1 MTPPPRPTPSPAQSK
16 AIGAGAGPVLVLA
29 GPGAGKTFC
38 LIERIRFLVDQGGVD
53 PERICALTFT
63 NKAAEEVAARLR
75 RELGP
80 RADVVT
86 RSTIHSLCVKILRT
100 HGEALGLE
108 KGFGIADED
117 YQKELL
123 GWLKVPPR
131 WRSNLLGRFGL
142 ARLGAKP
149 LQEDDAR
156 TFGHYRAYLAKRGMI
171 DFDDIVHRTKELFDR
186 FPETAAEV
194 AGRWDHLLVDEVQ
207 DLNPVQFS
215 IVTTLGRAHG
225 NVFVVGDD
233 EQSIFSWTGADPRLI
248 ATFANEFRAVDRI
261 VLDENRR
268 TAGQIF
274 ALARRLISSNVPLF
288 GPKHIT
294 ATHESEY
301 PVLTRSFP
309 DEHAEVAWLLEDV
322 QADRAASGL
331 PWGEYAVLY
340 RKHADGNLL
349 EGALMQAGLPCRLA
363 HGRALADDLAVRYL
377 IAALKVITYPGD
389 PVINEGFARVVLP
402 EALCD
407 ALRKAALKDGIGFL
421 GTLHRQARA
430 RPRTNEEGRK
440 IRRALAAMQNL
451 TALGQRHR
459 HLARLVDEI
468 LSQRVGAYHTILE
481 QRAEELSDPA
491 GYPEVARLAGELERV
506 RDARAPVLIQAMG
519 GLEIGLAGMLAGA
532 GIRLFEVT
540 TTPPTGQFVLGPA
553 WSCPDLGL
561 ALTVFKALQFLTATT
576 ERAAGNFVAV
586 DLETTGR
593 DVTTAEIVEL
603 GAVRVRDWEIVAE
616 FRQLVKPAVPIEPG
630 ASATHHYSDADVANQ
645 PSFDEVWPRFKAF
658 AASDELVAH
667 NGYDFDFPILRRMS
681 GDRDFVT
688 YDTLPL
694 AHSLCL
700 GSAKLQHLAAR
711 FGIDPG
717 TAHTAL
723 SDVRT
728 LAQVYRKLEEEKVAR
743 ARRVALSNVLDY
755 LGISL
760 ALSDPDTLGTEAGL
774 LRDITAV
781 YALGRFSDCLE
792 FYRAERDRWNQG
804 AIPVD
809 ELIERLGGQSL
820 MLKVRAEK
828 RSDQRYPAA
837 MARVRRLLE
846 ALSEETLEAEIQEF
860 LSRVAL
866 SKSDGIETDQ
876 DRINLLTLHSTKGL
890 EFSRVYI
897 VGVEDAEMPGLQSLP
912 SAERRAPSA
921 ELEESRRLL
930 YVGMTRAK
938 ERLVM
943 TRVEA
948 RAGKLTG
955 GHRFLDEMGLAP
967 A

>member
-1 MTPPPRPTPSPAQSK
+1 MTTPPGLTPSAAQLK
-16 AIGAGAGPVLVLA
+16 AIRAAPGPVLVLA

-38 LIERIRFLVDQGGVD
+38 LIERVRFLVDQRAVD

-75 RELGP
+75 RDIGG
-80 RADVVT
+80 RADAVT

-100 HGEALGLE
+100 HGQALGLE

-123 GWLKVPPR
+123 GWLKVPLK
-131 WRSNLLGRFGL
+131 WRSSLLGRFSL
-142 ARLGAKP
+142 ARLGATV
-149 LQEDDAR
+149 LQEEDER
-156 TFGHYRAYLAKRGMI
+156 HFQRYRAYLTRRRMI
-171 DFDDIVHRTKELFDR
+171 DFDDIIHRTKELFDR
-186 FPETAAEV
+186 FPQTAAEV
-194 AGRWDHLLVDEVQ
+194 AGGWDHLLVDEVQ

-215 IVTTLGRAHG
+215 IVTTLGRTHG

-233 EQSIFSWTGADPRLI
+233 EQSIFSWTGADPSLI
-248 ATFANEFRAVDRI
+248 VAFANEFRAVERI

-274 ALARRLISSNVPLF
+274 ALARRLIASNVPLF
-288 GPKHIT
+288 GQKQIV

-301 PVLTRSFP
+301 PVVARSFS
-309 DEHAEVAWLLEDV
+309 DEHAEVAWLLEDLER
-322 QADRAASGL
+322 DRAGSGL

-340 RKHADGNLL
+340 RKHAEGSLL

-363 HGRALADDLAVRYL
+363 HGRALADDSVVRYL
-377 IAALKVITYPGD
+377 IAALKVICFPGD
-389 PVINEGFARVVLP
+389 PIINEGFARVVLP
-402 EALCD
+402 AALCD
-407 ALRKAALKDGIGFL
+407 TIRKLALKERIGFL
-421 GTLHRQARA
+421 QALHRQARA
-430 RPRTNEEGRK
+430 RPKADEEGRK

-459 HLARLVDEI
+459 SLARLVDEI
-468 LSQRVGAYHTILE
+468 LSHRVGAYHTILD

-491 GYPEVARLAGELERV
+491 EYPEVVRLARELERIREV
-506 RDARAPVLIQAMG
+506 RTPLLIQAMG
-519 GLEIGLAGMLAGA
+519 GLEIGLAGMAAGA
-532 GIRLFEVT
+532 GLRLADYT
-540 TTPPTGQFVLGPA
+540 TDPPTDRFVLGPQ
-553 WSCPDLGL
+553 WSCPQLGM
-561 ALTVFKALQFLTATT
+561 ALTVFKALQLMTATT
-576 ERAAGNFVAV
+576 EAASGNFVAV
-586 DLETTGR
+586 DLETTDR
-593 DVTTAEIVEL
+593 DVATAEIVEL
-603 GAVRVRDWEIVAE
+603 GAVRVRAWQIVEE
-616 FRQLVKPAVPIEPG
+616 FHALVKPRVSIAAG
-630 ASATHHYSDADVANQ
+630 AAATHGYSDADVMDQ
-645 PSFDEVWPRFKAF
+645 PFFEEVWPRFKAF
-658 AASDELVAH
+658 AGNDELVAH

-694 AHSLCL
+694 ARSLRL

-717 TAHTAL
+717 DPHKAL

-755 LGISL
+755 LGLSL
-760 ALSDPDTLGTEAGL
+760 ALSDPGTLGPEAAL
-774 LRDITAV
+774 LRDITCA
-781 YALGRFSDCLE
+781 YSLGRFSDCLE
-792 FYRAERDRWNQG
+792 FYRTERARG
-804 AIPVD
+804 ATGAVVVD
-809 ELIERLGGQSL
+809 ELIERLGGQTL

-837 MARVRRLLE
+837 MARVRRLLD
-846 ALSEETLEAEIQEF
+846 ALAEESLDAEIQEF
-860 LSRVAL
+860 LTRVAL
-866 SKSDGIETDQ
+866 SKSDGIDADH

-897 VGVEDAEMPGLQSLP
+897 VGVEDTEMPGLQSLP

-943 TRVEA
+943 TRAET
-948 RAGKLTG
+948 RGGKVTG
-955 GHRFLDEMGLAP
+955 GHRFLDEMGLIP
-967 A
+967 S

>member
-1 MTPPPRPTPSPAQSK
+1 MNPASTPTASPAQRK
-16 AIGAGAGPVLVLA
+16 AIGARAGPVLVLA

-38 LIERIRFLVDQGGVD
+38 LIERIRFLVDERGVD

-63 NKAAEEVAARLR
+63 NKAAEEVAARLH

-80 RADVVT
+80 RAEAVT
-86 RSTIHSLCVKILRT
+86 RSTIHSLCVKILRV

-108 KGFGIADED
+108 RGFGIADED

-123 GWLKVPPR
+123 GWLKVPPK
-131 WRSNLLGRFGL
+131 WRSGLLGRFGL
-142 ARLGAKP
+142 ARLGTKP
-149 LQEDDAR
+149 LHDDDAR
-156 TFGHYRAYLAKRGMI
+156 TFGRYRAYLAKRGMI
-171 DFDDIVHRTKELFDR
+171 DFDDIVHLTKELFDR
-186 FPETAAEV
+186 FPGIAAEV

-261 VLDENRR
+261 LLGENRR

-288 GPKHIT
+288 GPKDIT

-301 PVLTRSFP
+301 AVVARSFP
-309 DEHAEVAWLLEDV
+309 DEHAEVAWILDDI

-340 RKHADGNLL
+340 RKHAEGHLL

-363 HGRALADDLAVRYL
+363 QGRALSDDPAVRYL
-377 IAALKVITYPGD
+377 IAALKVISYPGD

-402 EALCD
+402 GALCD
-407 ALRKAALKDGIGFL
+407 TLRKAALKDRIGFL

-430 RPRTNEEGRK
+430 RSRTDEDGRK

-451 TALGQRHR
+451 TALGHRHR

-491 GYPEVARLAGELERV
+491 AYPEVPRLAGELARI
-506 RDARAPVLIQAMG
+506 RDGRAPVLIQAMG

-540 TTPPTGQFVLGPA
+540 TAPPGGQFVLGPA

-561 ALTVFKALQFLTATT
+561 ALTVFKALQMMTATT
-576 ERAAGNFVAV
+576 EGAAGNFVAV

-603 GAVRVRDWEIVAE
+603 GAVRVRNWEIVAE
-616 FRQLVKPAVPIEPG
+616 FHQMVKPAVPIEPG
-630 ASATHHYSDADVANQ
+630 ASATHGYSDADVANE
-645 PSFDEVWPRFKAF
+645 PSFAEVWPRFKAF
-658 AASDELVAH
+658 AGPDELVAH

-681 GDRDFVT
+681 GDREFVT

-694 AHSLCL
+694 ARSLRF

-755 LGISL
+755 LGIAL
-760 ALSDPDTLGTEAGL
+760 ALSDPETLATEAGL

-792 FYRAERDRWNQG
+792 FYRVERDRSG
-804 AIPVD
+804 KAAPAVD

-820 MLKVRAEK
+820 MQKVRAEK
-828 RSDQRYPAA
+828 PSDRRYPAA
-837 MARVRRLLE
+837 MARVRRLLGDL
-846 ALSEETLEAEIQEF
+846 AEETLEA
-860 LSRVAL
+860 
-866 SKSDGIETDQ
+866 
-876 DRINLLTLHSTKGL
+876 
-890 EFSRVYI
+890 
-897 VGVEDAEMPGLQSLP
+897 
-912 SAERRAPSA
+912 
-921 ELEESRRLL
+921 
-930 YVGMTRAK
+930 
-938 ERLVM
+938 
-943 TRVEA
+943 
-948 RAGKLTG
+948 
-955 GHRFLDEMGLAP
+955 
-967 A
+967 